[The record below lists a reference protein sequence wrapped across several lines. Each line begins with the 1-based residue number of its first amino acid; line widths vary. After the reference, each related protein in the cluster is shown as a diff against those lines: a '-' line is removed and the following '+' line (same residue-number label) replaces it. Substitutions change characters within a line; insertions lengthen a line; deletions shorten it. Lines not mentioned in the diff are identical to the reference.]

1 MYYDETNNVLT
12 IRSIQMP
19 PQFGDGAKR
28 HFNGCY
34 YFIYLRGYKD
44 N

>member
-1 MYYDETNNVLT
+1 MDETNNVLT
-12 IRSIQMP
+12 IRSIQIQP
-19 PQFGDGAKR
+19 LRNLVTAQR

-34 YFIYLRGYKD
+34 YFIYPRGYKD